1 MTVADYYH
9 SNVPEYYPWMYRD
22 GYDPY
27 QILHAK
33 RQQMFAEL
41 EAAEVPEV
49 KFTCEVKIR

>member
-22 GYDPY
+22 SYDPY